1 MNGAA
6 PRYERPALTKHQ
18 QVVAQAVAT
27 ILEPALKEI
36 DRKLDALSDKLDI
49 LLAELAV
56 VIARVE
62 EASQRNGTG
71 PRD

>member
-27 ILEPALKEI
+27 ILEPVLKEM
-36 DRKLDALSDKLDI
+36 DRKLDRISDKLDI

-62 EASQRNGTG
+62 EVTSHNGAKAQE
-71 PRD
+71 